1 MMIRSLSLFCI
12 ALFTM
17 ACAHTATLTPRQRV
31 ADTVTTAFVRVHTYS
46 SYEILECES
55 RNTECRPL
63 GLQITTSSGIGSG
76 GIVKHYESYSVIMTA
91 AHVIS
96 SLNTT
101 PSGDIS
107 TQSNV
112 IRAFSEIVGVPLR
125 DASTLFRAGRLQ
137 ARGIDSRVTV
147 AASDGN
153 EYEINGGRCH
163 PNLDVCFARTA
174 SKIENIEPLV
184 ISERPPTIGD
194 NVFCAQGPFGYA
206 IPGMMVP
213 LFEGIYSGKTPK
225 AAGTPPQDYYTFPVA
240 PGSSGSLIVNQ
251 RGEVIGLVTSFMYG
265 PLCSSD
271 SCQAFSSGITVSI
284 PFTDI
289 QQFFN
294 HLLTFNQGGK

>member
-1 MMIRSLSLFCI
+1 MVRSLSLFCI

-31 ADTVTTAFVRVHTYS
+31 ADTITTAYVRVHTYS

-55 RNTECRPL
+55 GNTECRPL
-63 GLQITTSSGIGSG
+63 GLQITTSDGIGSG

-91 AHVIS
+91 AHVVS
-96 SLNTT
+96 SLNTL
-101 PSGDIS
+101 PSGDVR

-112 IRAFSEIVGVPLR
+112 IRAFSEIVGMPLR
-125 DASTLFRAGRLQ
+125 DASILFQAGRLQ
-137 ARGIDSRVTV
+137 ARGIESKVTAV
-147 AASDGN
+147 ASDGN
-153 EYEINGGRCH
+153 EYEVNAGRCH
-163 PNLDVCFARTA
+163 PNLDLCFIRTID
-174 SKIENIEPLV
+174 KIEGIRPLT
-184 ISERPPTIGD
+184 ISDQPPIIGD

-213 LFEGIYSGKTPK
+213 LFEGIYSGKTPE
-225 AAGTPPQDYYTFPVA
+225 ATGTPPQDYYTFPVA

-251 RGEVIGLVTSFMYG
+251 QGEVVGLVTSFMYG
-265 PLCSSD
+265 PLCSPTG
-271 SCQAFSSGITVSI
+271 CQAFSSGITVSV

-294 HLLTFNQGGK
+294 QLLTLNQGEK